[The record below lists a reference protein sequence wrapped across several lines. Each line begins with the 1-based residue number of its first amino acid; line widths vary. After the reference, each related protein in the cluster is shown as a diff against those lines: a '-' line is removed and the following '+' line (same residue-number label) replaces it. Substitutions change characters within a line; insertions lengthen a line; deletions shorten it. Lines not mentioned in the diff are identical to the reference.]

1 MFGEHLHNTYV
12 DEPPGAT
19 MRANDLADYYPP
31 AGVAG
36 QSRNGAGGPAAPGA
50 AGGGRG
56 LNFSGSASA
65 SIGGSPALAMI
76 GIVALAL
83 LLLHLE

>member
-1 MFGEHLHNTYV
+1 MREHQQFAYV
-12 DEPPGAT
+12 DEPSHA
-19 MRANDLADYYPP
+19 RFNANDLADYYPP

-36 QSRNGAGGPAAPGA
+36 QSRNGAGAAANPGA
-50 AGGGRG
+50 VSGRN
-56 LNFSGSASA
+56 LSFSGSASA

-83 LLLHLE
+83 FLLHLE